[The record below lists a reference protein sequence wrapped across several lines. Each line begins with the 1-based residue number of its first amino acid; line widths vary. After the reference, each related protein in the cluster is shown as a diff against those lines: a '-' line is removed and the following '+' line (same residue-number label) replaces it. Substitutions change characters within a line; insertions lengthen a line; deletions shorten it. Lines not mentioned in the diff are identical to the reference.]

1 MAHPVD
7 LEAKLNTQQAEQKL
21 NNLANKASKKL
32 ESPASPISKGIDGL
46 SDSLKKFRNVIGGG
60 VIAQS
65 LGQLAKSM
73 DLFGDKTDKLVNQ
86 FTGTFNHML
95 GAIASGNPVVI
106 AMTAAMEAL
115 MYTFQQ
121 AAKERDQA
129 IAGLNEQNS
138 RVMKWQDFKAGV
150 ADYRQ
155 GQQIQ
160 GAIASGDTA
169 EMRSWLEVMK
179 TRRANVEESINT
191 GLEKGWTK
199 DRAGDLDKLV
209 SKAQKYDSVV
219 KQLEDAL
226 KKQEEATQ
234 KATQAAIKQVTDV
247 MKAAAEARQK
257 RQEEL
262 SAAKERFQY
271 SEDFKSAVQSRDTAW
286 LEDAFGKAV
295 ERMQSAKT
303 ASEFNAAAG
312 QATQARD
319 ALKNI
324 SQEDLTSLQ
333 DQLKT
338 LIGISGPVSGFTAA
352 GFSMGEQFSPVDN
365 ISRNVEQIVMLMRE
379 QMQKSLASYNTGKIT
394 L

>member
-7 LEAKLNTQQAEQKL
+7 LEANLNTQQAEQKL

-46 SDSLKKFRNVIGGG
+46 SESLKKFRNLIGGG

-73 DLFGDKTDKLVNQ
+73 DLFGDKTDKLVNE
-86 FTGTFNHML
+86 FTGTFNRML
-95 GAIASGNPVVI
+95 GAIASGNPVVV

-121 AAKERDQA
+121 AAQERDQA
-129 IAGLNEQNS
+129 IASLNEQNS
-138 RVMKWQDFKAGV
+138 RVMKWQDFRAGV

-160 GAIASGDTA
+160 GAISSGDTA

-179 TRRANVEESINT
+179 TRRADVEQSINT
-191 GLEKGWTK
+191 GLEKGWAK
-199 DRAGDLDKLV
+199 DRVGDLDKLV
-209 SKAQKYDSVV
+209 SEAQKYDSVV

-262 SAAKERFQY
+262 STAKEKFQY
-271 SEDFKSAVQSRDTAW
+271 GEDFKSAVQTKDTAW

-303 ASEFNAAAG
+303 ASEYSAAAG

-319 ALKNI
+319 ALKDI
-324 SQEDLTSLQ
+324 AKGDLTSLQ

-338 LIGISGPVSGFTAA
+338 LIGISGPVSGFSAA
-352 GFSMGEQFSPVDN
+352 GFSMGEQLSPVDN

-379 QMQKSLASYNTGKIT
+379 QMQKSLASYNTGNIT

>member
-1 MAHPVD
+1 MAEHV
-7 LEAKLNTQQAEQKL
+7 LTLKAKLDTSDVQSQMQQL
-21 NNLANKASKKL
+21 NKGTASNV
-32 ESPASPISKGIDGL
+32 SSNSNAAASGVSKL
-46 SDSLKKFRNVIGGG
+46 SDSLKQLKNVIGGG
-60 VIAQS
+60 VIVQS

-73 DLFGDKTDKLVNQ
+73 DLFGDKTDKLVSQ

-106 AMTAAMEAL
+106 AMTGAMEAL

-121 AAKERDQA
+121 AAKMRDQA

-138 RVMKWQDFKAGV
+138 RVMKWLDFKAGV
-150 ADYRQ
+150 AGYRQ

-160 GAIASGDTA
+160 GAISSGDTA
-169 EMRSWLEVMK
+169 EMKSWLDVMK
-179 TRRANVEESINT
+179 TRRADIEQSINT
-191 GLEKGWTK
+191 GLQKGWTK

-209 SKAQKYDSVV
+209 SEAQKYDSVI

-234 KATQAAIKQVTDV
+234 KATDAATKQVSD
-247 MKAAAEARQK
+247 MLKAAAEARQK
-257 RQEEL
+257 REQEL
-262 SAAKERFQY
+262 SAAKEKFQY
-271 SEDFKSAVQSRDTAW
+271 GEDFKSAVQSKDTAW

-303 ASEFNAAAG
+303 ASEYSNAAG
-312 QATQARD
+312 QAVQARD

-324 SQEDLTSLQ
+324 AKEELASLQ
-333 DQLKT
+333 EQLKSR
-338 LIGISGPVSGFTAA
+338 IGIQGPMSGFSAL
-352 GFSMGEQFSPVDN
+352 GFSMGETLNPTAG
-365 ISRNVEQIVMLMRE
+365 IERQIDQIIRLMQD
-379 QMQKSLASYNTGKIT
+379 QMRRDLQVVNTSNT